1 MSSDTICGSSF
12 TLGRAFSFPFPLASL
27 DFAFTTPVEEE
38 PSGVGSSEMVIN
50 EFVRGGA
57 GRDSPCSI
65 MESEV
70 DASGGDRRP
79 CARLGFRL
87 RAEARCARLLM
98 TLGQGFPIDN
108 ERGEIEIDVKRRI
121 EKICSASL

>member
-1 MSSDTICGSSF
+1 M
-12 TLGRAFSFPFPLASL
+12 
-27 DFAFTTPVEEE
+27 
-38 PSGVGSSEMVIN
+38 N
-50 EFVRGGA
+50 EFVRRGA
-57 GRDSPCSI
+57 GCDSPCSI

-98 TLGQGFPIDN
+98 TLGQGFPVDD
-108 ERGEIEIDVKRRI
+108 ERGVIDTDVKRGI